1 MRSFLGKRLY
11 GLGER
16 VLTRIPVFNKIYLWV
31 RQISEGI
38 RLAWNAYDTARSQL
52 EDFKLHVNAST
63 KALQAYRKQFTI
75 GQRTLVDVLD
85 QENEVFQA
93 NINYTNAL
101 NDLMFAEYRILAG
114 TGRLLWA
121 LEVPLP
127 EQADTLE

>member
-1 MRSFLGKRLY
+1 MRAQ
-11 GLGER
+11 
-16 VLTRIPVFNKIYLWV
+16 TR
-31 RQISEGI
+31 RRISESI

-52 EDFKLHVNAST
+52 EDFRLHVDAST

-127 EQADTLE
+127 DQADTLE